1 MRPLQQEIIQQLQV
15 QPIIDPANEVRR
27 TIDFLKQYLKRL
39 PGLKTYVLGVSGG
52 QDSTLVARLAQ
63 LAVEELR
70 QETQDTAYRFIAVRL
85 PYGVQLD
92 EEDAQL
98 ALDFIQADEVLTIN
112 IKSATD
118 QLVEELTQN
127 EVVMTDFNKGNIK
140 ARQRMIVQYAIAGA
154 RQGVVLGCDHAA
166 ENVTGFFTK
175 FGDGA
180 ADLMPLW
187 RLTKS
192 QGAQMLQY
200 LNANERLYTKVPTAD
215 LEDLQPLQSD
225 EEALGVTYREI
236 DAYLH
241 GETIAEKAA
250 ERIES
255 LYLANQHKRHMPIT
269 IFDDFWK

>member
-15 QPIIDPANEVRR
+15 QPTIDPSIEVRR
-27 TIDFLKQYLKRL
+27 TIDFLKQYLKRFS
-39 PGLKTYVLGVSGG
+39 GLKTYVLGVSGG
-52 QDSTLVARLAQ
+52 QDSTLVAKLAQ

-70 QETQDTAYRFIAVRL
+70 QETQDMTYRFIAVRL

-92 EEDAQL
+92 EADAQL

-140 ARQRMIVQYAIAGA
+140 ARQRMVVQYAIAGA

-200 LNANERLYTKVPTAD
+200 LNADERLYTKVPTAD

-241 GETIAEKAA
+241 GEAIEEKAA

-255 LYLANQHKRHMPIT
+255 LYLANEHKRHMPIT

>member
-27 TIDFLKQYLKRL
+27 TIDFLKQYLKRF

-70 QETQDTAYRFIAVRL
+70 QETQDTAYRFVAVRL

-118 QLVEELTQN
+118 QLVEEL
-127 EVVMTDFNKGNIK
+127 
-140 ARQRMIVQYAIAGA
+140 
-154 RQGVVLGCDHAA
+154 
-166 ENVTGFFTK
+166 
-175 FGDGA
+175 
-180 ADLMPLW
+180 
-187 RLTKS
+187 
-192 QGAQMLQY
+192 
-200 LNANERLYTKVPTAD
+200 
-215 LEDLQPLQSD
+215 
-225 EEALGVTYREI
+225 
-236 DAYLH
+236 
-241 GETIAEKAA
+241 
-250 ERIES
+250 S
-255 LYLANQHKRHMPIT
+255 LIHI
-269 IFDDFWK
+269 

>member
-27 TIDFLKQYLKRL
+27 TIDFLKQYLKHF

-70 QETQDTAYRFIAVRL
+70 QETLDTAYRFIAVRL

-200 LNANERLYTKVPTAD
+200 LNADERLYTKVPTAD

-241 GETIAEKAA
+241 GEAIAEKAA

>member
-27 TIDFLKQYLKRL
+27 TIDFLKQYLKHF

-52 QDSTLVARLAQ
+52 QDSTLVAKLAQ

-70 QETQDTAYRFIAVRL
+70 QETLDTAYRFIAVRL

-241 GETIAEKAA
+241 GEAIAEKAA

>member
-27 TIDFLKQYLKRL
+27 TIDFLKQYLKRF

-70 QETQDTAYRFIAVRL
+70 QETQDTAYRFVAVRL

-140 ARQRMIVQYAIAGA
+140 ARQRMIVPVSYT
-154 RQGVVLGCDHAA
+154 H
-166 ENVTGFFTK
+166 
-175 FGDGA
+175 
-180 ADLMPLW
+180 
-187 RLTKS
+187 LT
-192 QGAQMLQY
+192 L
-200 LNANERLYTKVPTAD
+200 PT
-215 LEDLQPLQSD
+215 
-225 EEALGVTYREI
+225 
-236 DAYLH
+236 
-241 GETIAEKAA
+241 
-250 ERIES
+250 
-255 LYLANQHKRHMPIT
+255 M
-269 IFDDFWK
+269 